1 MKEILG
7 ILGGMG
13 PLASAEFLKTIYDFN
28 VGDVEQDS
36 PICVLYSDPT
46 IPDRTDAIIS
56 GTEDIVF
63 ECLVKALETLYQLGV
78 NKVVI
83 ACVTMHY
90 FLPRLP
96 THLRQ
101 RVISL
106 VDLIIDEVSMTDER
120 YLLLCTSGWQL
131 IGPQVVLPNDDDQHF
146 IQDLIHQKIKTNPS
160 DDSLL
165 QCFDALSRKYQIH
178 SFIAGTEIHLLV
190 KR

>member
-1 MKEILG
+1 MLG
-7 ILGGMG
+7 KG
-13 PLASAEFLKTIYDFN
+13 
-28 VGDVEQDS
+28 
-36 PICVLYSDPT
+36 
-46 IPDRTDAIIS
+46 
-56 GTEDIVF
+56 
-63 ECLVKALETLYQLGV
+63 LETLYQLGV

-131 IGPQVVLPNDDDQHF
+131 IGLQVVLPNDDDQHF

-190 KR
+190 KRLMKHGSDTPKYRFVDLLLTLAKDLKRFVNQS